1 MQGDAEPRAG
11 AQADAVHTLVRRGAL
26 LHQPR
31 EAAAVFRDPGPHA
44 GGRRAL
50 GPAHG
55 GPEQR
60 ASLPAPARL
69 LRPPGPRLHQ
79 PGGGAPLP
87 GRAQRPHAREPPRL
101 PHLRARQL
109 RREWGHPEPAGVHGP
124 QRGPGRPAAAQVLAQ
139 RLGPPAAPEVQQPLL
154 LQLQPLPCHPQ
165 LPAPLQP
172 GAERRGRGGG
182 CHRPAG
188 LPEAPDTGPA
198 AQHPDGLG
206 AGEHR
211 PAVPAAPVALAGA
224 PGLDGQGGLHVW
236 PLGHAEALQAA
247 EGPQVGAALLQRQRP
262 VLPGAEPVLRA
273 AAPLP
278 GVAQRDAAARGRAGL
293 HGALPARGG
302 MPSVHWRIAQHLP
315 QPAAGPPPQFPG
327 GAAGA
332 ERRRLPPA
340 PRGPDR
346 RDPGRT
352 HGAPG

>member
-1 MQGDAEPRAG
+1 MRAVPRGFGKKVRIGVQSPLPRAG
-11 AQADAVHTLVRRGAL
+11 RPPAVLGVLVAAEKRALSGPPGADRLQLLVR
-26 LHQPR
+26 H
-31 EAAAVFRDPGPHA
+31 AA
-44 GGRRAL
+44 
-50 GPAHG
+50 
-55 GPEQR
+55 QR
-60 ASLPAPARL
+60 AR
-69 LRPPGPRLHQ
+69 
-79 PGGGAPLP
+79 
-87 GRAQRPHAREPPRL
+87 
-101 PHLRARQL
+101 
-109 RREWGHPEPAGVHGP
+109 
-124 QRGPGRPAAAQVLAQ
+124 
-139 RLGPPAAPEVQQPLL
+139 
-154 LQLQPLPCHPQ
+154 HPQ
-165 LPAPLQP
+165 LPAALQP

-188 LPEAPDTGPA
+188 LPEAPDAGPA

-211 PAVPAAPVALAGA
+211 PAVPAAPVALAGP

-236 PLGHAEALQAA
+236 PLRHAEALQAA
-247 EGPQVGAALLQRQRP
+247 EGPQVGAALLQCQRP

-302 MPSVHWRIAQHLP
+302 VPPVHRRVAQHLP

-327 GAAGA
+327 GAASA

-346 RDPGRT
+346 RDPGRA